1 MKITLIGPVPPY
13 RGGIAHFT
21 QNLAEN
27 LLQNGYDV
35 LTISYR
41 KQYPKWLYPGKSEK
55 DFSQEIKIKDAR
67 FLFSPL
73 NYLDWKKT
81 LQAIK
86 NFESDLVVYQWWV
99 TFWAPAT
106 AWLIQKL
113 NRLGIPIRVLVHNA
127 FPHEKGWL
135 DKKLAKFALKDARY
149 FVTMSEKEST
159 RLKTVVNN
167 DSEIEIS
174 AHPIYAQFP
183 QSGLSKAEVREKLG
197 LPMESKIA
205 LFFGFV
211 RPYKGLGVLL
221 EAMGMLKR
229 ENVDLHLVVAGEF
242 WQDKAD
248 YLTQIDNLNI
258 SNMVTIHDEYIPD
271 SEAGLFFE
279 AADFFVA
286 PYLDGTQSGSIKI
299 AMGYHLPMVIS
310 DVIADDILKDR
321 FGYCLVVP
329 TGDVAALSRA
339 IQKTIT
345 YDRDGYKNIS
355 YNQIT
360 WRDLIYALIIKN
372 KSNAARL

>member
-27 LLQNGYDV
+27 LLQNGHDV

-86 NFESDLVVYQWWV
+86 NFQPDLVVYQWWV

-113 NRLGIPIRVLVHNA
+113 NRLGIPIRVLIHNA

-149 FVTMSEKEST
+149 FVTMSEKET
-159 RLKTVVNN
+159 RRLRTVVHK
-167 DSEIEIS
+167 DSVIETS

-183 QSGLSKAEVREKLG
+183 QSGLSKAKVREKLG

-299 AMGYHLPMVIS
+299 AMGYHLPMVIT
-310 DVIADDILKDR
+310 DIITDE
-321 FGYCLVVP
+321 LVK
-329 TGDVAALSRA
+329 GLSRKCIIVTSA
-339 IQKTIT
+339 DSMAFAAGIRMALTLASPIEALGWDGHLTWVNLLRTIT
-345 YDRDGYKNIS
+345 SI
-355 YNQIT
+355 
-360 WRDLIYALIIKN
+360 
-372 KSNAARL
+372 